1 MVRAG
6 TAGAGP
12 QRAKPAKKE
21 KVDGG
26 CRRADRR
33 PTVELQCSRR
43 ESDVVRG
50 KQTPLE
56 HRQHVH
62 QLAEG
67 LRARRALLC
76 RRPFKSFPDESGG
89 AEHNSGARRWNH
101 MGQNAFRRSLGTI
114 ITTDRTTGSQDQRV
128 GRDDGGARPVE
139 RRHHGERCAWCRL
152 LSVVG
157 PSSRLIL
164 REAFH
169 FRKVP
174 SYE

>member
-1 MVRAG
+1 MVRGG

-21 KVDGG
+21 KVQGG

-33 PTVELQCSRR
+33 PTVELQGSRR

-62 QLAEG
+62 QSAKA

-76 RRPFKSFPDESGG
+76 RQSFKSFPDESGG
-89 AEHNSGARRWNH
+89 AEHNSGARRWND
-101 MGQNAFRRSLGTI
+101 MGQKAFWYSLGTS
-114 ITTDRTTGSQDQRV
+114 ITTDHSTRSQGQRV
-128 GRDDGGARPVE
+128 RRGGGGEKDGAAAAS
-139 RRHHGERCAWCRL
+139 GERCVGSRL
-152 LSVVG
+152 LRVVG
-157 PSSRLIL
+157 LTADPS
-164 REAFH
+164 
-169 FRKVP
+169 
-174 SYE
+174 